1 MSRPQVFGTVAGGDL
16 ANEKRCGFVR
26 IKLEDGH
33 VLTIPA
39 TGDQRDAGEIARL
52 VDEYCR
58 AQGWQPPRDGWELK
72 LKPAPSEE
80 CAA

>member
-39 TGDQRDAGEIARL
+39 TDEQVQGFKFGGEVRLPVMPTTTKTIAKLRIGGVDGDGEGA
-52 VDEYCR
+52 E
-58 AQGWQPPRDGWELK
+58 
-72 LKPAPSEE
+72 
-80 CAA
+80 